1 MKKDNYLE
9 KSKSYKGFH
18 YSEIDP
24 KKLEYLHKRCLEM
37 LKIVVEIL
45 YKNNIKFMICGGT
58 LLGAMTTK
66 KFIPWDD
73 DVDVCVFEEDYGKMI
88 DCLIRD
94 LPDGISIQCN
104 RTEDNYYLDWVK
116 VRDKKSKIFPGVNKF
131 KENGVWIDI
140 YMLKL
145 IKGKHIA
152 YRIEKNNLNY
162 LKKRY
167 NNGGLTK
174 KEYVDRLKKNKF
186 IKKMI
191 IEKIKHFFSFK
202 NNYMYVIWS
211 ASKIT
216 LNKEWVLPLKE
227 YEFEGLKITSF
238 NNAHAYLKNHYGND
252 YIKLPSDDLRRIS
265 INKIQIL
272 NN

>member
-1 MKKDNYLE
+1 
-9 KSKSYKGFH
+9 
-18 YSEIDP
+18 
-24 KKLEYLHKRCLEM
+24 
-37 LKIVVEIL
+37 
-45 YKNNIKFMICGGT
+45 
-58 LLGAMTTK
+58 
-66 KFIPWDD
+66 
-73 DVDVCVFEEDYGKMI
+73 
-88 DCLIRD
+88 
-94 LPDGISIQCN
+94 
-104 RTEDNYYLDWVK
+104 
-116 VRDKKSKIFPGVNKF
+116 
-131 KENGVWIDI
+131 
-140 YMLKL
+140 
-145 IKGKHIA
+145 
-152 YRIEKNNLNY
+152 
-162 LKKRY
+162 
-167 NNGGLTK
+167 
-174 KEYVDRLKKNKF
+174 
-186 IKKMI
+186 MI